1 MKQWWLSKTPQ
12 EHLAMII
19 GGSAV
24 LILLIYLIIWRP
36 FEQNLEKKALL
47 VTSQESTLEW
57 MRGNVDLIQS
67 LSAKQDKRGTN
78 SKEALLT
85 LVDRTAKSIKLREQI
100 QRIKPQGE
108 NTVQLW
114 VEQASFDTLISWLG
128 QLTQNYALDIESL
141 NIDKQE
147 SPGLVNARVVLQR
160 GGKE

>member
-24 LILLIYLIIWRP
+24 LVLLIYLIIWRP
-36 FEQNLEKKALL
+36 FEQSLEKKALL
-47 VTSQESTLEW
+47 VKSQESTLEW

-67 LSAKQDKRGTN
+67 LNAKQSKKGTG

-100 QRIKPQGE
+100 QRIKPQGD

-114 VEQASFDTLISWLG
+114 VEQASFDTLIRWLG
-128 QLTQNYALDIESL
+128 QLTHNYALDIESL

-160 GGKE
+160 GGKG

>member
-1 MKQWWLSKTPQ
+1 
-12 EHLAMII
+12 MII